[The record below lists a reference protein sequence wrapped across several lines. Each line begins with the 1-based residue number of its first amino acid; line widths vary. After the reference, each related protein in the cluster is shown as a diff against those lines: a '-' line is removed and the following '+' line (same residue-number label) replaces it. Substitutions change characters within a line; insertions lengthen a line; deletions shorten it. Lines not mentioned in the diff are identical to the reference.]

1 MLQAK
6 LIIDQGEL
14 GFLGRATTQKLRRI
28 ELRRASTGWRN
39 HTVGKER
46 AASHFLQQP
55 FFLRDRQHTTIT
67 RILGSNSRCSRLF
80 LVSLLYSITQHA
92 CCESYIRSYLSFYTT
107 PQSIA
112 AYYGKQVMGFG
123 RPTRASGGGSRFGSS
138 ANTIGYPLDFVFYP
152 PPGAPLIPSHSADQ
166 GGSGHGRPFFED
178 PEPTP
183 YSTSPVLA
191 GSIPTETKEAA
202 DMVGISLG
210 PSSLSHVF
218 PFSLPSSTAPE
229 SKVDEREPTLA
240 PPTPQQK
247 LPRKYY
253 LHRTPSGKL
262 TEIGPSPLC
271 QETTKSLL
279 EEAAEKP
286 GKGPICAGHRIF
298 NEDPRKFHGLKS
310 GPEQDKPNE
319 KNLDTGFSATSEGV
333 EEKSGNGLA
342 YAGYR
347 IWNEDPRKFLGLKS
361 GSEQGEAN
369 RKAVDTDFNATLK
382 GKEFEYGFDI
392 ELPPDEPSSSP
403 FLLDNETSDGY
414 ASESS
419 YGSSS
424 MRRTFP
430 ISSKSL
436 GPFELCLEPIN
447 FEESAQYSLVNDQS
461 PEETKQTRCQ
471 SLTITIPTKSQ
482 PLFNPSLKQE
492 VRFNHQVAE
501 RPVDPDS
508 RDLARTQFKLRRG
521 ALWNMVNK
529 DLEELFLHAT
539 LLFETEFLDFVF
551 CEEDEVKTWLD
562 RHGTRLI
569 QRSMQKWIR
578 ANNALKN
585 AGIRPCEINEE
596 VRDTFELMTPQEQ
609 AEFIK
614 RYQKLFALVKS
625 SQERLHLTPSEMEHF
640 SKLSLAD
647 KYDFIEEYKTRKEE
661 REKMVRRDT
670 AIFTAK
676 LRRTHRESDEL
687 PFADC
692 SSPTSLQSL
701 NSPTP
706 KTLRMSAN
714 TTADNL
720 HIKFLQFGMGQE
732 KVGPLDSLSTSTNL
746 PTPLFAS
753 PVMAKADS
761 KVDSS
766 DEQQTQRRLTTFT
779 GDGRT
784 RHWKRDETKTADKL
798 ANSNQVSGLVVKYD
812 TGFGSEESF
821 INVREL
827 LASDEEVT
835 SEIVK
840 QTVEIKS
847 YAEALKQDLK
857 QEVSTNYLESKVL
870 DNPFQDCGRVATS
883 LLSEVL
889 NHQNDQKED
898 VDTEE
903 DDTPEPLWSKLV
915 LTRSPRKEWLGLHP
929 GAKVAVPSPPPTE
942 HSAEGVIPP
951 VISEHPLV
959 DEQPLNNRCTQ
970 NTLPV
975 GTTNPTIAG
984 TKSELCTPGTCEY
997 RDILTEDLE
1006 KCTFQVEVLR

>member
-14 GFLGRATTQKLRRI
+14 GFLGRATTQNLRRI
-28 ELRRASTGWRN
+28 ELRRNGASTGWGN
-39 HTVGKER
+39 HNVGKER
-46 AASHFLQQP
+46 AATHFLQKL

-67 RILGSNSRCSRLF
+67 HILGSNSRCSGLF
-80 LVSLLYSITQHA
+80 LVSLLYSITQHT
-92 CCESYIRSYLSFYTT
+92 CCESYIRSYPSLYTIQ
-107 PQSIA
+107 QSIA
-112 AYYGKQVMGFG
+112 AYYDKQVMGFG
-123 RPTRASGGGSRFGSS
+123 RPTPASSGVSRFGSS
-138 ANTIGYPLDFVFYP
+138 ANTIGYPLNFVFYP
-152 PPGAPLIPSHSADQ
+152 PPGVPLIPSHSANQ
-166 GGSGHGRPFFED
+166 GDSGHGRPFFED

-183 YSTSPVLA
+183 YPTSPVLA
-191 GSIPTETKEAA
+191 GSIPTETNEAA
-202 DMVGISLG
+202 SMLGVNLG

-240 PPTPQQK
+240 PPAPQQG

-253 LHRTPSGKL
+253 LHRTPTGKL

-298 NEDPRKFHGLKS
+298 NEDPRKFLGLKS

-319 KNLDTGFSATSEGV
+319 KNLVTGFSASSEEV
-333 EEKSGNGLA
+333 EEKSGNGLV

-361 GSEQGEAN
+361 GSEQDEAN

-382 GKEFEYGFDI
+382 GKEFVYGFDI
-392 ELPPDEPSSSP
+392 ELPPDEPSSFP
-403 FLLDNETSDGY
+403 FLPDNETADGY

-424 MRRTFP
+424 IRRTFS

-436 GPFELCLEPIN
+436 GPLELCSEPIN

-461 PEETKQTRCQ
+461 PEETKQTRGQ
-471 SLTITIPTKSQ
+471 NLTITIPTKSQ
-482 PLFNPSLKQE
+482 PLFNPSLKQD

-501 RPVDPDS
+501 RPIDPDS
-508 RDLARTQFKLRRG
+508 RDLARTQFKLRKG
-521 ALWNMVNK
+521 ALWNMANK
-529 DLEELFLHAT
+529 DLEEIFLHAT
-539 LLFETEFLDFVF
+539 LLFESEFLDLIF

-562 RHGTRLI
+562 RHGNRLI
-569 QRSMQKWIR
+569 QRSMQKWTR
-578 ANNALKN
+578 ANDALKN

-596 VRDTFELMTPQEQ
+596 VRDIFALMTLQEQ

-625 SQERLHLTPSEMEHF
+625 SQEGLHLTPSEMEHF

-661 REKMVRRDT
+661 REKIVRRNT

-692 SSPTSLQSL
+692 SSPASLQSL
-701 NSPTP
+701 NGLTP

-714 TTADNL
+714 TTVDNL
-720 HIKFLQFGMGQE
+720 YIKFLQFSMGKE
-732 KVGPLDSLSTSTNL
+732 KVGPLDSLSTSANDL

-753 PVMAKADS
+753 PVMTKADS

-766 DEQQTQRRLTTFT
+766 DEQQTQRRPTTFT

-784 RHWKRDETKTADKL
+784 RHWKCDEAKTTDKL
-798 ANSNQVSGLVVKYD
+798 VKSNQISGLVVKYD

-821 INVREL
+821 INVHEL
-827 LASDEEVT
+827 LASVEEET

-840 QTVEIKS
+840 QAVEIKS
-847 YAEALKQDLK
+847 YAEVLKQDLK
-857 QEVSTNYLESKVL
+857 QEVSTNNFESKVL
-870 DNPFQDCGRVATS
+870 DNPFQDCSRVATS

-889 NHQNDQKED
+889 NHQNDHKED

-915 LTRSPRKEWLGLHP
+915 LVRSPRKEWLGLHP

-942 HSAEGVIPP
+942 HSAEGVISP
-951 VISEHPLV
+951 VTSEHPLV
-959 DEQPLNNRCTQ
+959 DEQPLNNLC
-970 NTLPV
+970 
-975 GTTNPTIAG
+975 
-984 TKSELCTPGTCEY
+984 TKSEPCTPGTCEY
-997 RDILTEDLE
+997 RDILTKDLE